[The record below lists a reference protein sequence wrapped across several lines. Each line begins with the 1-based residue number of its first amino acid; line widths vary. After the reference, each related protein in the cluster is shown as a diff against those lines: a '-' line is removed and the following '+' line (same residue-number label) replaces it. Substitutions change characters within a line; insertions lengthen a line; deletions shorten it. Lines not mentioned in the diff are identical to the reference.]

1 MARYVGNIT
10 ISLGPTDLTL
20 GALSP
25 DFSSTVPTIVDNA
38 FSQGL
43 ISADEISIAFEPTTT
58 ANSLNGVL
66 TWGIS
71 FFINKLSCNQLTQK
85 VKVERIAAISLVR
98 FRSGMFYKNSFFFPQ
113 EKRTLATDSNLFF

>member
-1 MARYVGNIT
+1 MSTVSLGMWFSQTYFINVGNGSN

-25 DFSSTVPTIVDNA
+25 ATGSTVPTIVDNA

-43 ISADEISIAFEPTTT
+43 LSADEISIAFEPTTT

-71 FFINKLSCNQLTQK
+71 
-85 VKVERIAAISLVR
+85 VSL
-98 FRSGMFYKNSFFFPQ
+98 N
-113 EKRTLATDSNLFF
+113 

>member
-1 MARYVGNIT
+1 MTITPSLVVHNQAICVSSSSVGFDGILGYVEFKIHIWFQYDNIT

-25 DFSSTVPTIVDNA
+25 DTTSTVPTIVDNA

-43 ISADEISIAFEPTTT
+43 ISADEISIAFEPTTS

-71 FFINKLSCNQLTQK
+71 FSLIS
-85 VKVERIAAISLVR
+85 SLVT
-98 FRSGMFYKNSFFFPQ
+98 S
-113 EKRTLATDSNLFF
+113 